1 MHLPNFFLRSFR
13 LILFPFAIIF
23 GLILRLRNL
32 LYDHVLIKSTRFNL
46 PIINVGNLS
55 VGGTG
60 KSPMVE
66 FLMDDL
72 KKRYK
77 VATLSRG
84 YKRRTK
90 GYLLATE
97 STTAVEIGDEPMQFH
112 LKHPE
117 VPVAVGEE
125 RIVAV
130 PQLLFDKPETQIII
144 LDDAFQH
151 RAITA
156 GFSIIL
162 TNYDDLYTRDF
173 YLPTGD
179 LRDNPSSARRADC
192 IIVTKCPSDLTISA
206 AETIKKELDLLP
218 HQQLFFTTICYG
230 SPYHIYSGETIELT
244 KETEVLLICGIANPA
259 PLTAYIMEQAYT
271 YEAMYFSDHHIFTID
286 ELREMLKRFVHIRT
300 QDKIM
305 LTTEKDAVRLIKFNA
320 ELDSMPLYVI
330 PISIS
335 FLFNQ
340 EAEFKSLMH
349 NFIDNFGK
357 NNEI

>member
-13 LILFPFAIIF
+13 LVLFPFAIIF
-23 GLILRLRNL
+23 GLILRLRNY
-32 LYDHVLIKSTRFNL
+32 LYDRGTLKTTQFNL
-46 PIINVGNLS
+46 PIINIGNLS

-66 FLMDDL
+66 FLINEL
-72 KKRYK
+72 KSTYH

-90 GYLLATE
+90 GYLLANQ
-97 STTAVEIGDEPMQFH
+97 STTAVELGDEPMQFH
-112 LKHPE
+112 IKHPD
-117 VPVAVGEE
+117 VSVAVGEE

-130 PQLLFDKPETQIII
+130 PQLLYDKPETQIII

-156 GFSIIL
+156 GLSIIL

-179 LRDNPSSARRADC
+179 LRDNPSSAKRADC
-192 IIVTKCPSDLTISA
+192 IVVTKCPEHLTREEA
-206 AETIKKELDLLP
+206 DTIKKELDPLP
-218 HQQLFFTTICYG
+218 HQQVFFTTIKYG
-230 SPYHIYSGETIELT
+230 TPYHIYTGETTELN
-244 KETEVLLICGIANPA
+244 KEMEILLICGIANPA
-259 PLTAYIMEQAYT
+259 PLTAYIMEKAFT
-271 YEAMYFSDHHIFTID
+271 YEAIFYSDHHIFTID
-286 ELREMLKRFVHIRT
+286 ELREMRKRFINIRT
-300 QDKIM
+300 LEKIM

-320 ELDSMPLYVI
+320 ELDSMPLYVL

-335 FLFNQ
+335 FLFNR
-340 EAEFKSLMH
+340 ESDFKALMH
-349 NFIDNFGK
+349 NFIENFGK
-357 NNEI
+357 NND